1 MKNFFKDWT
10 PFEKILTII
19 GLISSTILGIM
30 NRSSFLSFISSYCN
44 IFNAVLSSK
53 GKIANYYFGI
63 IGTLIY
69 IYISFT
75 ERYYS
80 EVITSSLIVMPIT
93 IYGLINWNRHRNDKG
108 DSDVKIEKL
117 DTKGILIPILSQI
130 IMASPYYMM
139 LKYFNNDLLIIQTLA
154 MCITI
159 LAFYFMAKA
168 SPLSF
173 IFFVLSSLTKVAMW
187 INPLLHGDLS
197 NLPLFISSLVFVIA
211 DTYGLINW
219 DRMARQQ
226 EQ

>member
-1 MKNFFKDWT
+1 MEKYFKDWT
-10 PFEKILTII
+10 LFEKIITVV
-19 GLISSTILGIM
+19 GLITSTILGIL
-30 NRSSFLSFISSYCN
+30 NGSSIPSFISSYCN
-44 IFNAVLSSK
+44 IFNAILSSK
-53 GKIANYYFGI
+53 GKIASYYFGI

-80 EVITSSLIVMPIT
+80 EVITSALIVLPIT
-93 IYGLINWNRHRNDKG
+93 IYGLINWNRNRNDKG

-117 DTKGILIPILSQI
+117 DTKGILIPILSQV
-130 IMASPYYMM
+130 IMAGPYYMM
-139 LKYFNNDLLIIQTLA
+139 LKYFNNDLLIIQTLS

-173 IFFVLSSLTKVAMW
+173 VFFILSSLTKVVMW
-187 INPLLHGDLS
+187 INPLLHGNLK
-197 NLPLFISSLVFVIA
+197 NLPLFISSLVFVIT

-219 DRMARQQ
+219 NRMARQQ